1 MKTRKT
7 VFSLSH
13 FLFQLLAKLN
23 SNSVK
28 KLSLSIL
35 FITIVLASFAQDTKK
50 KSKNDKKDAR
60 REKANSMMKQAE
72 EGVLVYRKQ
81 SIFGLQART
90 NGYGAFYELGRMKTN
105 YKTNIYR
112 IDITEVKN
120 PKEVKLT
127 TQDISSPFFS
137 NPFIYGKINNFFQ
150 VTLGFGQQHMLGQK
164 GNKNGVAVSA
174 VYNGGLAIGLLKPY
188 YLEVQDPSNGQ
199 NKIIKYS
206 VADSSL
212 FVGPTIIG
220 GGGLGK
226 GFGEMKMKPGVFVKG
241 ALRFDYGRYNEMVSA
256 VEIGI
261 SADFYASKIPIM
273 IGSKD
278 RQLFFQGYVAIVF
291 GRRK

>member
-1 MKTRKT
+1 M
-7 VFSLSH
+7 
-13 FLFQLLAKLN
+13 
-23 SNSVK
+23 K
-28 KLSLSIL
+28 KLSLTL
-35 FITIVLASFAQDTKK
+35 LLITIVLAAFAQDTKK
-50 KSKNDKKDAR
+50 KSKNEKKEAR
-60 REKANSMMKQAE
+60 REKANAMMKQAE

-81 SIFGLQART
+81 SIFGIQART

-112 IDITEVKN
+112 IDITEIKSQ
-120 PKEVKLT
+120 KEVKLT
-127 TQDISSPFFS
+127 TQDVSSPFFS

-164 GNKNGVAVSA
+164 GNKNGVAVSV

-212 FVGPTIIG
+212 FVGPTIVG

-226 GFGEMKMKPGVFVKG
+226 GFGEMKMKPGAFVKG

-256 VEIGI
+256 VEIGL

-273 IGSKD
+273 LGSKD
-278 RQLFFQGYVAIVF
+278 RQLFLQGYVAIVF